1 MAEGVLMTLARA
13 HGVVAYVAIFLAVPT
28 DTGLANAI
36 CWATVFYW
44 TIVAVVGAIEAILPS

>member
-1 MAEGVLMTLARA
+1 MTLARA